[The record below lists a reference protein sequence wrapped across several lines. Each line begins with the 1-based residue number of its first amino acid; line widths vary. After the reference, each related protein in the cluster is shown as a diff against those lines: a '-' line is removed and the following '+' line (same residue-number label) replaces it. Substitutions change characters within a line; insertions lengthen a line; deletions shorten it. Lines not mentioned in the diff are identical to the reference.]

1 MLVTRI
7 LSGLLWLLG
16 ASTGAAQDLV
26 GSTGCTAPVC
36 VFSNPNLRF
45 GTGTETSVNAWGLF
59 VQPWYFSRTANT
71 WYKLT
76 FSNYPLDTA
85 IGTGYGSSHW
95 SGTTIVNLYGIT
107 PTNAITD
114 YTDFIVDSSDTSK
127 SVGHGKIIATRT
139 FVISGQPVILQ
150 NTFSLGWN
158 DSFVKIV
165 SRVINNDTNPVL
177 NMLIWTGTRDDYVGM
192 TDVNTKTRG
201 NLDTGSFV
209 AVTENSQSSRAIMIT
224 NTNEGVL
231 FYSET
236 VGVMTAY
243 ALCCSFSNVY
253 NTYPLSLA
261 PMTPN
266 PTDGSYAAILPIGNV
281 TTGGSGSI
289 TWFYA
294 AGAVTSLS
302 AVAQSVAAAQVADA
316 TPVPSADSVPS
327 MAATYSA
334 SETASYSAIATDTA
348 THSGVATAT
357 ATRSAV
363 PTYSGVPT
371 YSPISSKSA
380 TPSPATT
387 RSLVATPSPAPTL
400 TSSSTHTATPS
411 VAIVVYAT
419 PATIDAVPMSNA
431 IAISVVSVS
440 VMFVLASI
448 VACCTCWYITTKR
461 KDYCKECKHCTQ
473 KDGGVTIREHL
484 RKFTPA

>member
-16 ASTGAAQDLV
+16 ASTGAAQDIV

-45 GTGTETSVNAWGLF
+45 GTGTETSVNEWGLF

-209 AVTENSQSSRAIMIT
+209 AVTENNQSSRAIMIT

-243 ALCCSFSNVY
+243 ALCCSFSNAY

-261 PMTPN
+261 PMTPS

-327 MAATYSA
+327 MGATYSA
-334 SETASYSAIATDTA
+334 TATASYSAIAT
-348 THSGVATAT
+348 VT

-363 PTYSGVPT
+363 RTYSA
-371 YSPISSKSA
+371 ISSRSV
-380 TPSPATT
+380 TPSSAVTRTT
-387 RSLVATPSPAPTL
+387 IATPSPAPTL

-419 PATIDAVPMSNA
+419 PATIDAVSMSNA
-431 IAISVVSVS
+431 IVISVVSVS

-448 VACCTCWYITTKR
+448 VACCTCWYIITKR

-484 RKFTPA
+484 RKFAPA

>member
-16 ASTGAAQDLV
+16 ASTGAAQDIV

-45 GTGTETSVNAWGLF
+45 GTGTETSVNEWGLF

-209 AVTENSQSSRAIMIT
+209 AVTENNQSSRAIMIT

-243 ALCCSFSNVY
+243 ALCCSFSNAY

-261 PMTPN
+261 PMTPS

-327 MAATYSA
+327 MGATYSA
-334 SETASYSAIATDTA
+334 TATASYSAIAT
-348 THSGVATAT
+348 VT

-363 PTYSGVPT
+363 RTYSA
-371 YSPISSKSA
+371 ISSRSV
-380 TPSPATT
+380 TPSSAVTRTT
-387 RSLVATPSPAPTL
+387 IATPSPAPTL

-419 PATIDAVPMSNA
+419 PATIDAVSMSNA
-431 IAISVVSVS
+431 IVISVVSVS

-484 RKFTPA
+484 RKFAPA